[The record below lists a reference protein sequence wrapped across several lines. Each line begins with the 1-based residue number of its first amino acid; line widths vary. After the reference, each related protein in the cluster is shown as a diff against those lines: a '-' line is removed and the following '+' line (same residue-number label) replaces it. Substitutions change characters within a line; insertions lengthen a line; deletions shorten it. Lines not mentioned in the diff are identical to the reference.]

1 MDNGAKKI
9 LETVAI
15 KTLHAH
21 NFSRSSTQANQVL
34 TDLLS
39 RYLPRSHANCCPS
52 LAASLN
58 MSLPHATASAVH
70 ISTTLS
76 DNSRNELFE
85 KPETDPSAATIPPD
99 GGRAAWLTLAGAY
112 VSVHS
117 LPPDACQ

>member
-1 MDNGAKKI
+1 
-9 LETVAI
+9 
-15 KTLHAH
+15 
-21 NFSRSSTQANQVL
+21 
-34 TDLLS
+34 
-39 RYLPRSHANCCPS
+39 
-52 LAASLN
+52 

-85 KPETDPSAATIPPD
+85 KPETEPSAATIPPD

-117 LPPDACQ
+117 LPPDACQLIVSV